1 MEKLKS
7 YEDLLVYQKADVLA
21 LEVYLV
27 ANGFPKS
34 ELYGLISQLK
44 RAVLSVPANIVEG
57 FTRKGTKEFIQ
68 FLYISLAPLA
78 ESEYYIKF
86 ALKLKYIDDKKAAG
100 LLEKSTEVGKMLRGL
115 VKSLIL
121 KTNL

>member
-27 ANGFPKS
+27 ANSFPKS
-34 ELYGLISQLK
+34 ELYGLIFQLK

-68 FLYISLAPLA
+68 FLYISLASLA

-86 ALKLKYIDDKKAAG
+86 ALKLKYIDGEKADG
-100 LLEKSTEVGKMLRGL
+100 LLEKSTEVGK
-115 VKSLIL
+115 
-121 KTNL
+121 

>member
-27 ANGFPKS
+27 ANSFPKS
-34 ELYGLISQLK
+34 ELYGLIFQLK

-68 FLYISLAPLA
+68 FLYISLASLA
-78 ESEYYIKF
+78 ESEY
-86 ALKLKYIDDKKAAG
+86 
-100 LLEKSTEVGKMLRGL
+100 
-115 VKSLIL
+115 
-121 KTNL
+121 

>member
-21 LEVYLV
+21 LEIYLV
-27 ANGFPKS
+27 ANDFPKS

-68 FLYISLAPLA
+68 FLYISLASLA

-86 ALKLKYIDDKKAAG
+86 ALKLKYIDDKKAEG
-100 LLEKSTEVGKMLRGL
+100 LLEKSTEIGKMLRGL
-115 VKSLIL
+115 IKSLLL
-121 KTNL
+121 KSNL